1 MSLTIVGK
9 IFPLI
14 RLKVVRKVLAAA
26 IARVLGKNLGRVGQE
41 LGDEGSAFLGG
52 GVGGK
57 SGDRHHGASKA
68 KLVAV
73 CVNVPE
79 GKVATRRPVSSSL
92 ATPLTQES
100 HQHLSSLKCL
110 RANTVKVKMKDL
122 VITIC
127 GDSLLFTYVM
137 SIPR

>member
-1 MSLTIVGK
+1 MIGRVSLTIVGK

-26 IARVLGKNLGRVGQE
+26 IARILGKNLGRVGQE

-73 CVNVPE
+73 CVSVPE
-79 GKVATRRPVSSSL
+79 GKVAT
-92 ATPLTQES
+92 Q
-100 HQHLSSLKCL
+100 
-110 RANTVKVKMKDL
+110 
-122 VITIC
+122 I
-127 GDSLLFTYVM
+127 DSTLLLFPGDASFTRKPSAFISEM
-137 SIPR
+137 SQG